1 MYELN
6 KLRLE
11 KEAIE
16 KEKKKNDSLDWIN
29 KFKKAGTIT
38 EINRNVVDEFIENI
52 YIHED
57 KNIEIK
63 LRFKNQYEDLL
74 KCLKN
79 QNIMI

>member
-11 KEAIE
+11 KETKW
-16 KEKKKNDSLDWIN
+16 KEKNKNDSLDWIN
-29 KFKKAGTIT
+29 NFKNTGTIT

-52 YIHED
+52 YINED
-57 KNIEIK
+57 KKIEIK

>member
-1 MYELN
+1 MGKS
-6 KLRLE
+6 KL
-11 KEAIE
+11 
-16 KEKKKNDSLDWIN
+16 KKKYVVILITIFTIICITLLIYSLMNIIN
-29 KFKKAGTIT
+29 WKKD
-38 EINRNVVDEFIENI
+38 VDEFIENI